1 MEKFPPFSLFTS
13 ILILG
18 NELRDFTCSSLSYI
32 LSLCLFVFFFV
43 CFYLDT
49 GSQKVSQV
57 SSQLVIPLPQ
67 LFVGDK

>member
-32 LSLCLFVFFFV
+32 LSLCLFGFF
-43 CFYLDT
+43 
-49 GSQKVSQV
+49 
-57 SSQLVIPLPQ
+57 
-67 LFVGDK
+67 LFVFTLTQGLRKFLRLVLNL